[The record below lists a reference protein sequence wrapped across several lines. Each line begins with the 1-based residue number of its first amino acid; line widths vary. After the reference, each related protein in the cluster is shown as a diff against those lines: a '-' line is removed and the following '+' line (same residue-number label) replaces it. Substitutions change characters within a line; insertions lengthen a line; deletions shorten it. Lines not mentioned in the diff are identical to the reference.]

1 MALAIATNNAALQA
15 AASAS
20 SVNRDMETSMARLS
34 TGKRI
39 NSARDDAAG
48 VAIASRLSSE
58 IRGTDQAIRNA
69 MDGQAL
75 IDTAE
80 GGHNEIENVLQR
92 MREVAVQ
99 SANDTNDLS
108 DRQNLQ
114 AEIKALVTEIDR
126 IASVTT
132 WAGQTMMSDIGSKFT
147 FQVGTATGDKN
158 QIGIDIKAMSKTA
171 LGISGGAASGT
182 INPISSAVGL
192 FDDANTGMLSLNSQS
207 FATPV
212 SALIE
217 NTNVQITPVKT
228 TKLTADA
235 LAGTTNTAVS
245 AAGGLTHTVKATA
258 QTNAAASAASTVTI
272 DGIAFSTT
280 AKIAGGGTAG
290 TAGTFTATAPEIHN
304 QLVLQINS
312 SEEMQKRGISAAI
325 HSTPAN
331 GIALSFSDVYTN
343 TNRVDNAASYAAKIN
358 NDPTFLAKGI
368 LAVAQTDAAVLGSNG
383 TDNNKGYAQSLV
395 FTGSSGSTHST
406 LATSASANLAGA
418 RFEVVG
424 TDANGIA
431 MSEMVI
437 GGQSNTAKT
446 VQAFLT
452 VTKITQIG
460 TTDAKSLVS
469 IGTEA
474 LLNND
479 GTTNIAADLDAVK
492 SATLTASGTIQ
503 FGQLSANTMVNA
515 RVELLHGADDMST
528 AAKARHAVTVLDGAI
543 KSVNTQ
549 RSNLGAVSNRLSHT
563 VSNLTNISSNLSA
576 AKGGIEDADFALET
590 TALAKNQILQQ
601 ASTAMLAQANAAKQN
616 VLSLL
621 QG

>member
-80 GGHNEIENVLQR
+80 GGHSEIENVLQR
-92 MREVAVQ
+92 MREVAIQ

-132 WAGQTMMSDIGSKFT
+132 WAGQTMMSDIGSQFI

-207 FATPV
+207 FTTPV

-217 NTNVQITPVKT
+217 NENVQISPTFTAKKAHADITAVTNLTQSAVVGSEHTFKAVTVVAALGDAGKNAVAAKVTIAGVDFQT
-228 TKLTADA
+228 TVFTANGGTDDAASPPKYGATALQIHTQLALQINASEAMQAAGITATEDGTDGVVLAFADA
-235 LAGTTNTAVS
+235 YINTQRDS
-245 AAGGLTHTVKATA
+245 
-258 QTNAAASAASTVTI
+258 NAAA
-272 DGIAFSTT
+272 
-280 AKIAGGGTAG
+280 
-290 TAGTFTATAPEIHN
+290 
-304 QLVLQINS
+304 
-312 SEEMQKRGISAAI
+312 
-325 HSTPAN
+325 
-331 GIALSFSDVYTN
+331 
-343 TNRVDNAASYAAKIN
+343 YAAKIN
-358 NDPTFLAKGI
+358 NDPIFLAKGI
-368 LAVAQTDAAVLGSNG
+368 LAVAQTDAAVLGSNNI
-383 TDNNKGYAQSLV
+383 TNNKGYAQSLV
-395 FTGSSGSTHST
+395 FTGSASSPN
-406 LATSASANLAGA
+406 ASANLAGA

-437 GGQSNTAKT
+437 GGNSATAQT
-446 VQAFLT
+446 VQDFLT

-479 GTTNIAADLDAVK
+479 GTVNIAADLTGVK
-492 SATLTASGTIQ
+492 NATTTASGVIQ
-503 FGQLSANTMVNA
+503 FGQLSTNTMVNA

-549 RSNLGAVSNRLSHT
+549 RSNLGAISNRLSHT